1 MALTK
6 QIEIGLKCQETDY
19 GVADGAFYIGLFD
32 SNGNA
37 YNFSPGINSPT
48 ENSEFID
55 GMKTMTAELSL
66 NDDLAGSVTVAP
78 AQNYGGKAACYDR
91 RGIRLYDRG
100 LWLDIMLYFYF
111 GVTTGQPGP
120 YRAILTFSK
129 AIDIGNVALFQDEV
143 WSSHIVDLEVKI
155 IGENQSVL
163 ASSVYTAEQ
172 QSLDYP
178 KEVIATLTPEIPFSA
193 PFVPLNLKPTLPAL
207 PKTIK
212 VINKD
217 GRIYIKPKQA

>member
-6 QIEIGLKCQETDY
+6 QIEIKGVVDY
-19 GVADGAFYIGLFD
+19 TKFYIGLFD

-37 YNFSPGINSPT
+37 YNFSPTRDSDPIN
-48 ENSEFID
+48 
-55 GMKTMTAELSL
+55 GMISMTAELSL
-66 NDDLAGSVTVAP
+66 NDDLVGSVTVAP
-78 AQNYGGKAACYDR
+78 APNLANCMATATN
-91 RGIRLYDRG
+91 ISNRLYDRG
-100 LWLDIMLYFYF
+100 LWLDTMLAVSF
-111 GVTTGQPGP
+111 TIWTPP
-120 YRAILTFSK
+120 ESCSIILTFSK
-129 AIDIGNVALFQDEV
+129 AIDIGNVAIFQDDKKNRENFL
-143 WSSHIVDLEVKI
+143 VDLEVKI
-155 IGENQSVL
+155 IGENQAVL
-163 ASSVYTAEQ
+163 ASTVYTAEQ

-193 PFVPLNLKPTLPAL
+193 PFAPLNIKPTLPAL

>member
-6 QIEIGLKCQETDY
+6 QIEINGIDCWTIL
-19 GVADGAFYIGLFD
+19 YIGLFD

-37 YNFSPGINSPT
+37 YNFSQLIDAGGIGLHYINGIRAMS
-48 ENSEFID
+48 
-55 GMKTMTAELSL
+55 AELSL
-66 NDDLAGSVTVAP
+66 NDDLVGSVTVAP
-78 AQNYGGKAACYDR
+78 PQNYGGEAGTQFVPSWRKT
-91 RGIRLYDRG
+91 DRG
-100 LWLDIMLYFYF
+100 LWLDRMLCFHLSVKF
-111 GVTTGQPGP
+111 TDNLGP
-120 YRAILTFSK
+120 YSIILTFSK
-129 AIDIGNVALFQDEV
+129 AIDIGNVAIFQDEEEA
-143 WSSHIVDLEVKI
+143 WPNFALVDLEVKI

-163 ASSVYTAEQ
+163 ASTVYTAQQ

-178 KEVIATLTPEIPFSA
+178 KEVISTLTPEIPFSA

-217 GRIYIKPKQA
+217 GRIYIKQKQA